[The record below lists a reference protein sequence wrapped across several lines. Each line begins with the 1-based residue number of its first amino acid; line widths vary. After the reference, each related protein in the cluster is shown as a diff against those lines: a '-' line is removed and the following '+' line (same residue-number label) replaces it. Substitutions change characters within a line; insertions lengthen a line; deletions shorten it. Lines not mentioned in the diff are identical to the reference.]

1 MSNLFITGYGIAQAA
16 LKNDSLSR
24 DLSECASE
32 LSSVELNEA
41 ILSPEIVSLMA
52 REDRAMLTSQSKH
65 CLNVGFS
72 AMKMAEGDV
81 KFTPAEKEAMCV
93 YSTFETIRDFH
104 DVVWAFKSSNVQYAE
119 KQLLLRRLGCMSSI
133 VHPLRLFRKL
143 PTNSLYHLSKIFEL
157 RGGGYPLRKM
167 SLGGLSL
174 LEEAF
179 YNLSWSDACGALIC
193 AYGDMSKSDN
203 AEVFRKMGLLDPL
216 DSSRSRVRG
225 TEGAVSLVVETEE
238 RVLLK
243 DIRPIA
249 QVLLAFSRY
258 STNMFATTQDWIEA
272 YKHVDDWV
280 RESNPVV
287 VLYDNGAPGIGDAE
301 VRALESC
308 FVSFEV
314 RRYKQLSKYAVAT
327 SGLVDLVCALA
338 DSSIEPGRVIV
349 IHGEGAGV
357 GLSLIVLR
365 KLEAPLSQ
373 SAGALT

>member
-52 REDRAMLTSQSKH
+52 REDRAMLTSQSIH

-72 AMKMAEGDV
+72 AMKMAGGDV

-157 RGGGYPLRKM
+157 RGGGYPYLRR
-167 SLGGLSL
+167 LSIT
-174 LEEAF
+174 
-179 YNLSWSDACGALIC
+179 CHGAMH
-193 AYGDMSKSDN
+193 A
-203 AEVFRKMGLLDPL
+203 
-216 DSSRSRVRG
+216 
-225 TEGAVSLVVETEE
+225 
-238 RVLLK
+238 
-243 DIRPIA
+243 
-249 QVLLAFSRY
+249 
-258 STNMFATTQDWIEA
+258 
-272 YKHVDDWV
+272 
-280 RESNPVV
+280 
-287 VLYDNGAPGIGDAE
+287 
-301 VRALESC
+301 AL
-308 FVSFEV
+308 
-314 RRYKQLSKYAVAT
+314 
-327 SGLVDLVCALA
+327 
-338 DSSIEPGRVIV
+338 
-349 IHGEGAGV
+349 
-357 GLSLIVLR
+357 
-365 KLEAPLSQ
+365 
-373 SAGALT
+373 